1 MAIETIFK
9 YIAVHKMPTKWGL
22 YINPDDVRK
31 WEQTQYKII
40 KELQVQNKLMELEND
55 FK

>member
-1 MAIETIFK
+1 MNSGQF
-9 YIAVHKMPTKWGL
+9 VNGGL
-22 YINPDDVRK
+22 YVNPDDVRK
-31 WEQTQYKII
+31 WEQAQYKII

>member
-1 MAIETIFK
+1 MVSFCSLLCK
-9 YIAVHKMPTKWGL
+9 YNLFV
-22 YINPDDVRK
+22 NPDDVRK

-40 KELQVQNKLMELEND
+40 KEIQVQNKLKELEND